1 MLTVYGMRASGNCY
15 KIELLLRQLGIAF
28 RWVEVNSAAGE
39 TRTPEFLAMNA
50 NGRVP
55 LLQLENGEFLAESN
69 AILCYLAEG
78 SAYLPGD
85 RLERARA
92 LQWMFFEQYSHE
104 PYVAVARF
112 ICGWL
117 PEDHPRRQEL
127 PRLRERGY
135 AALDVMEKHLQA
147 QPFFVASG
155 YSVADIALF
164 AYTHAAAAGGF
175 ELERYPNIL
184 AWLQRVRATPG
195 YISQGNVST

>member
-15 KIELLLRQLGIAF
+15 KVELLLQQLGIAF

-69 AILCYLAEG
+69 AILCYLSEG
-78 SAYLPGD
+78 SVYLPGD
-85 RLERARA
+85 RLQRARA

-104 PYVAVARF
+104 PYIAVARF

-117 PEDHPRRQEL
+117 PADHPRRQEL

-135 AALDVMEKHLQA
+135 AALDVMEKHLQS

-164 AYTHAAAAGGF
+164 AYTHTAAAGGF

-195 YISQGNVST
+195 FVSQTV